1 VSLVA
6 NWIVL
11 FVVWRRGLP
20 SFMAMVPVVMAV
32 ALVVGGMGIFGIR
45 LNILNVAV
53 GAIAI
58 GLGLDYPIHLIERF
72 MEERKKGR
80 QPPEATATALGT
92 MGPHILASA
101 LTTVMGFG
109 AACVLALP
117 MAVSFGIL
125 TGSAITLVYL
135 ASMLVLPML
144 LVRWGD

>member
-1 VSLVA
+1 
-6 NWIVL
+6 
-11 FVVWRRGLP
+11 
-20 SFMAMVPVVMAV
+20 
-32 ALVVGGMGIFGIR
+32 
-45 LNILNVAV
+45 
-53 GAIAI
+53 
-58 GLGLDYPIHLIERF
+58 IERF

-80 QPPEATATALGT
+80 QPPEATALGT